1 MDICPCYSV
10 ENKKA
15 SQSEKKGTSY
25 LKFLKNLDQAI
36 IFWTIYPPVEGVYL
50 LKVALGVNMQ
60 SFVCGQFV
68 FWP

>member
-10 ENKKA
+10 EKKKA
-15 SQSEKKGTSY
+15 SQSGKKNTSY
-25 LKFLKNLDQAI
+25 LKFLKNLDRAFIFFRAI
-36 IFWTIYPPVEGVYL
+36 SPPVEGVYL

-68 FWP
+68 F